1 MASAAPSRAP
11 TLHPIDWLKT
21 ALARFADH
29 GLDAVRVEVLAR
41 DLGVSK
47 GSFYWHFHDRQDL
60 LDKMLSLWEEDELRW
75 LDTDDGAS
83 AATRWARLVARTSAP
98 DNLRREVA
106 LRSWARQDE
115 RVASR
120 VAAIE
125 RKKAALIAAVLRDV
139 GFLPSV
145 AQEWSE
151 VVLLVSLGWV
161 DRATRDRAFHVASR
175 GLGEFL
181 SEVILAASAASSS
194 LSR

>member
-1 MASAAPSRAP
+1 MATPAPLRATP
-11 TLHPIDWLKT
+11 LQPSDWIRIGIVQ
-21 ALARFADH
+21 LAKE
-29 GLDAVRVEVLAR
+29 GVESVRVEVLAR
-41 DLGVSK
+41 ELGVSK
-47 GSFYWHFHDRQDL
+47 GSFYWHFRDRQDL
-60 LDKMLSLWEEDELRW
+60 LDKMLSLWEADELSW
-75 LDTDDGAS
+75 LDTDDGTS
-83 AATRWARLVARTSAP
+83 AATRWARLVARTVDP

-106 LRSWARQDE
+106 LRSWAREDE

-139 GFLPSV
+139 GFLPPI

-161 DRATRDRAFHVASR
+161 DRATRDRAFQVAR
-175 GLGEFL
+175 CGLGEFL